1 MYVVLGVW
9 VEEIPVAGVEID
21 AFDVDALGGWIT
33 L

>member
-21 AFDVDALGGWIT
+21 AFDVDALGGG
-33 L
+33 